1 MKRNERESHKL
12 LMVFRF
18 INNSD
23 ASSSAERNH
32 SSSFFQQVL
41 LVLSYTEKVG
51 SPALNSAAALVDCLG
66 SSFFLLLLSALC
78 AVCWRKSSSRW
89 RVYDIRL
96 RRLTNETRGR
106 EKKIAGEKERERKS
120 SVVVHPY
127 IHIYTHTALFSLTLV
142 ESSPLFFLFFF
153 FFRGRIY
160 ISSLT
165 LSLSLPPSLMS

>member
-1 MKRNERESHKL
+1 MKGRSWRRPKSPALDMEMKRNERESHKL

-23 ASSSAERNH
+23 ASWSAERNQ
-32 SSSFFQQVL
+32 SSSFFQQVI

-51 SPALNSAAALVDCLG
+51 SPALNSAAVLVDCLG
-66 SSFFLLLLSALC
+66 SSFFLLLSALC

-106 EKKIAGEKERERKS
+106 EKKIAGERERERER
-120 SVVVHPY
+120 
-127 IHIYTHTALFSLTLV
+127 V
-142 ESSPLFFLFFF
+142 E
-153 FFRGRIY
+153 
-160 ISSLT
+160 
-165 LSLSLPPSLMS
+165 